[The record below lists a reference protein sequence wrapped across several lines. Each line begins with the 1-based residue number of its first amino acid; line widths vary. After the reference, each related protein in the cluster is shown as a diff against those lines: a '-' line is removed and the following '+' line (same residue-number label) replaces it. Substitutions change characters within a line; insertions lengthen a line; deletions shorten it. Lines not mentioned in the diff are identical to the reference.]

1 MLGEI
6 IIGSRDSNLAMW
18 QSEWVARQLRKYNP
32 NHSFIIKGMKTK
44 GDNILDVALAKIGDK
59 GLFTKELEYAL
70 LEGRISMA
78 VHSMKDLPT
87 ELPGGLTIGAICER
101 EYPGDVLISKNG
113 AKLNE
118 LKAGA
123 RIGTSSL
130 RRRAQ
135 LLNYR
140 PDFEM
145 IDIRGNLTTRLRKL
159 QELDLDAVVLA
170 YAGIKRMG
178 FEHLI
183 SDYIPF
189 NICLPAVGQGSIGVE
204 LRSDDSETM
213 SLITGI
219 DHKITRQAIE
229 AERSFMR
236 RLEGGCQ
243 VPIGALGRVENG
255 GHLTLKGIVVDLKGT
270 KAVRHSISGP
280 AEKAEQLGEKLAEMF
295 LEQGAGEILARARQ
309 EFGID
314 DDK

>member
-1 MLGEI
+1 MLGKI
-6 IIGSRDSNLAMW
+6 LIGSRDSDLAMW
-18 QSEWVARQLRKYNP
+18 QSKWVAEQLRKHNP
-32 NHSFIIKGMKTK
+32 SLPVVINGMKTK

-59 GLFTKELEYAL
+59 GLFTKELEHAL
-70 LEGRISMA
+70 LAGRISLA

-87 ELPGGLTIGAICER
+87 ELPGGLIIGAICER
-101 EYPGDVLISKNG
+101 EYPGDVLIAKNG
-113 AKLNE
+113 EKLND

-140 PDFEM
+140 PDFKM
-145 IDIRGNLTTRLRKL
+145 LDIRGNLTTRLRKL
-159 QELDLDAVVLA
+159 KELDLDAVVLA

-189 NICLPAVGQGSIGVE
+189 NICLPAVGQGAIGVE
-204 LRSDDSETM
+204 LRANDCATM
-213 SLITGI
+213 DVISAI
-219 DHKITRQAIE
+219 DHKITRIAIE
-229 AERSFMR
+229 AERSFMK

-255 GHLTLKGIVVDLKGT
+255 HLTLEGIVADLHGT
-270 KAVRHSISGP
+270 QAVRQSISGP
-280 AEKAEQLGEKLAEMF
+280 AEKAEHLGEKLAEML
-295 LEQGAGEILARARQ
+295 LEQGAGEILTRARQ

-314 DDK
+314 DGE

>member
-6 IIGSRDSNLAMW
+6 VIGSRDSNLAMW
-18 QSEWVARQLRKYNP
+18 QSEWVAEQLRSYNP
-32 NHSFIIKGMKTK
+32 NLPIVINGMKTK
-44 GDNILDVALAKIGDK
+44 GDSILDVALAKIGDK
-59 GLFTKELEYAL
+59 GLFTKELEHAL
-70 LEGRISMA
+70 LEGRISLA

-87 ELPGGLTIGAICER
+87 ELPGGLIIGAICER

-113 AKLNE
+113 EKLNE
-118 LKAGA
+118 LQAGA

-140 PDFEM
+140 PDFKM
-145 IDIRGNLTTRLRKL
+145 LDIRGNLTTRLRKL
-159 QELDLDAVVLA
+159 KELNLDAVVLA

-189 NICLPAVGQGSIGVE
+189 NICLPAVGQGAIGVE
-204 LRSDDSETM
+204 LRADDRATM
-213 SLITGI
+213 HVISTI
-219 DHKITRQAIE
+219 DHKITRIAIE
-229 AERSFMR
+229 AERSFMK

-255 GHLTLKGIVVDLKGT
+255 HLTLEGTVAELHGTQVV
-270 KAVRHSISGP
+270 RQSISGP
-280 AEKAEQLGEKLAEMF
+280 AEKAGQLGEKLAEIL

-314 DDK
+314 DSK

>member
-6 IIGSRDSNLAMW
+6 VIGSRDSNLAMW
-18 QSEWVARQLRKYNP
+18 QSEWVAKQLRSCNP
-32 NHSFIIKGMKTK
+32 NLPIVINGMKTK

-59 GLFTKELEYAL
+59 GLFTKELEHAL
-70 LEGRISMA
+70 LEGRISLA

-87 ELPGGLTIGAICER
+87 ELPGGLMIGAICER

-113 AKLNE
+113 AKLKD
-118 LKAGA
+118 LQAGA

-140 PDFEM
+140 PDFKM
-145 IDIRGNLTTRLRKL
+145 LDIRGNLTTRLRKL
-159 QELDLDAVVLA
+159 KELDLDAVVLA

-204 LRSDDSETM
+204 LRADDRATM
-213 SLITGI
+213 HVISAI
-219 DHKITRQAIE
+219 DHKITRIAIE
-229 AERSFMR
+229 AERSFMK

-255 GHLTLKGIVVDLKGT
+255 HLTLEGTVAELHGTQVV
-270 KAVRHSISGP
+270 RQSISGP
-280 AEKAEQLGEKLAEMF
+280 AEKAGQLGEKLAEIL

-314 DDK
+314 DSK

>member
-1 MLGEI
+1 MLGEL

-18 QSEWVARQLRKYNP
+18 QSEWVAAQLRKHHPDYRFVV
-32 NHSFIIKGMKTK
+32 HGMKTR

-59 GLFTKELEYAL
+59 GLFTKELEHAL
-70 LEGRISMA
+70 LEGRASLA

-87 ELPGGLTIGAICER
+87 ELPGGLAIGAICER

-113 AKLNE
+113 VKLSD
-118 LKAGA
+118 LKKGA

-135 LLNYR
+135 LLHYR
-140 PDFEM
+140 PDFVME
-145 IDIRGNLTTRLRKL
+145 DIRGNLTTRLRKL
-159 QELDLDAVVLA
+159 RELDLDAVVLA

-183 SDYIPF
+183 SDYIPL
-189 NICLPAVGQGSIGVE
+189 NICLPAVGQGAIGVE
-204 LRSDDSETM
+204 VRADDVKTM
-213 SLITGI
+213 NLIAVI
-219 DHKITRQAIE
+219 DHKITRTAIE
-229 AERSFMR
+229 AERSFMN

-243 VPIGALGRVENG
+243 VPIGALGRIENE
-255 GHLTLKGIVVDLKGT
+255 HLTLEGIVVDLHGT
-270 KAVRHSISGP
+270 QAVRRIISGP
-280 AEKAEQLGEKLAEMF
+280 AEKAEQLGEKLAEML

-314 DDK
+314 DGK